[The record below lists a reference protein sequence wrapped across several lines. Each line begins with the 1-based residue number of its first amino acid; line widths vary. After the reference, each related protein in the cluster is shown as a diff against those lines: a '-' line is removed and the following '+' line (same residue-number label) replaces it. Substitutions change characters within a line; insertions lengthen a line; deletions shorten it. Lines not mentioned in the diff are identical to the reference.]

1 VSVVSHVV
9 SISLPLTEEEVA
21 LTEEEVDTEEEADL
35 TEEEVDLTEEEL
47 VLMEE
52 ELVHMEE
59 EVDLTVEELVL
70 TVNLH
75 VMVPEE
81 VDLTVEELVL
91 TAKLHVMVP
100 EAMGLGS
107 CSTISNLKD
116 TEVVTTVLVLTV
128 LVLPVLVLTV
138 LVHTVLVHTVLV
150 HTDKLHLK
158 DLTEDTSHQEVV
170 TEVATGVVTELLSD
184 CNSVPLSRLHLHH
197 HLLLPRSHPSLL
209 SPHHQNPPRNR
220 QHPTIP
226 QLILLLHTEEEL
238 TEAPR
243 LTIKEVHTEE

>member
-1 VSVVSHVV
+1 VD
-9 SISLPLTEEEVA
+9 LTEEELV
-21 LTEEEVDTEEEADL
+21 LMEEAADL
-35 TEEEVDLTEEEL
+35 TEEEVDLTEEDL
-47 VLMEE
+47 VLMEEEANLTEE

-116 TEVVTTVLVLTV
+116 TEVVTVNPLTVLVLTV

-150 HTDKLHLK
+150 HTDKPHLK

-243 LTIKEVHTEE
+243 LTTKEVHTEE